1 MALIDRNIVI
11 TPNIGQSDDPKI
23 VFSGADANTA
33 AQDITVRVYP
43 TSNGTLS
50 FEGSA
55 GQLFSI
61 TNDLT
66 GTLFA
71 VNDVSG
77 IPSIEVDADGT
88 IRLAEFFGNVGI
100 GTANPLVALDVA
112 GAIRQE
118 LHTPAMLVGLNEDIG
133 KSWTKIEMGAALEEI
148 VSLVY
153 CGNGIVLAGGGGNG
167 SDGDIYRSTDFGL
180 TWTQIE
186 IDAGLNQIVSL
197 AYCGN
202 GIVIAGGGTGTGDGD
217 IYRSTDFG
225 LTWTKIEMGAT
236 LEQIVSLAYCGN
248 GIVLAGS
255 ASGTGDADIYRSTD
269 FGLTWTKI
277 EMGAALEY
285 IFTLIYCGNGIVLA
299 GSGDTTGDGDIYRST
314 DFGLTWTQIEM
325 GAALEFI
332 LSLAYCGN
340 GIVIA
345 GGGQT
350 SDDGD
355 IYRSTDFGLTWT
367 QIQINAELESIRSL
381 VYCGNGIVIAGGGNS
396 AGDGDIYRSTDFGL
410 TWTKIDL
417 GAALDVIR
425 SLAYCG
431 NGIVIAGGGWG
442 SSDGDIYRSDVG
454 FSQASTIQSIY
465 QQHLTSNVGIGTTA
479 PTEKLDVNGAIRAST
494 GILFGTDTA
503 AENTL
508 DDYEEGTWTPTL
520 GGDATYSFQ
529 SGVYTKIG
537 RLVIANCILMVN
549 SIGTGATN
557 NVSGLPFTVRSQ
569 TQSFGGVCQY
579 FENLANAIVNI
590 SPSPNPGANT
600 LTFYTLAAA
609 SGTTSYNT
617 ALWQNGAR
625 IDFTV
630 MYFT

>member
-225 LTWTKIEMGAT
+225 LTWTKIEMGA
-236 LEQIVSLAYCGN
+236 
-248 GIVLAGS
+248 
-255 ASGTGDADIYRSTD
+255 
-269 FGLTWTKI
+269 
-277 EMGAALEY
+277 ALEY

-410 TWTKIDL
+410 TWTKIEM
-417 GAALDVIR
+417 GAGLDVIR